1 MNELIDL
8 GNVCVSNFIEKDFT
22 NKEQPSY
29 PLKLILDEDIGA
41 PKLTMMPPH
50 SSMWGKYWYRSGTNQ
65 SMTNELKSIAEQAS
79 SRINYQKGDVWLD
92 IACNDGTMF
101 KFIPDEF
108 IKIGIDPCDDSF
120 RDEALK
126 YADAI
131 VQDYFSKES
140 YNKSGFSD
148 KKAKVITTIAMFY
161 DLEKPDLFIQDIYDI
176 LEDDGIWIV
185 QISYTP
191 LMLKQMAFDNICH
204 EHFYYHSLSSL
215 NKLFSRNG
223 MKIVDASLNDTN
235 GGSVRVYIQK
245 DIAKV
250 SSFASAPLRDVCN
263 MQVESLLDY
272 EKNKC
277 DISDPNSWKDFSNK
291 LEKLK
296 NNVFNFIKEAKENG
310 KIVAGYGAST
320 KGNTLLQYFGLDH
333 TMIDF
338 IAERSPYK
346 FGLYTVG
353 TNIPIISEEEMRK
366 RKPDYLLVLPWHFI
380 NEFKER
386 EKTFLK
392 SGGKFIVPCPKLEII
407 S

>member
-1 MNELIDL
+1 
-8 GNVCVSNFIEKDFT
+8 
-22 NKEQPSY
+22 
-29 PLKLILDEDIGA
+29 
-41 PKLTMMPPH
+41 
-50 SSMWGKYWYRSGTNQ
+50 
-65 SMTNELKSIAEQAS
+65 
-79 SRINYQKGDVWLD
+79 
-92 IACNDGTMF
+92 
-101 KFIPDEF
+101 
-108 IKIGIDPCDDSF
+108 
-120 RDEALK
+120 
-126 YADAI
+126 
-131 VQDYFSKES
+131 
-140 YNKSGFSD
+140 
-148 KKAKVITTIAMFY
+148 
-161 DLEKPDLFIQDIYDI
+161 
-176 LEDDGIWIV
+176 
-185 QISYTP
+185 
-191 LMLKQMAFDNICH
+191 MLKQMAFDNICH